1 MSTEQE
7 RNEIAICMGSSC
19 FSRGN
24 TRHLEII
31 KEYLAAHGLEAHVEL
46 VGHLCEGQ
54 CKQGPNLKI
63 NGKLVTGVE
72 SAMLPLLLEE
82 ALK

>member
-1 MSTEQE
+1 MTVE
-7 RNEIAICMGSSC
+7 REKNEIAICMGSSC

-31 KEYLAAHGLEAHVEL
+31 KEYLAAHGLEAQVEL

-54 CKQGPNLKI
+54 CKQGPNVKI
-63 NGKLVTGVE
+63 NGKLITGVD
-72 SAMLPLLLEE
+72 SAMLPQLLKE